1 VSDVE
6 KLARMR
12 RAARRAGRRLRHQA
26 LLGRLALLL
35 PLPLGYAAL
44 ALALIKLA
52 KLDSDAQAI
61 LLYVGAAVVILVAGA
76 CLQAWLKA
84 PPRWAGALLLDRH
97 HGLGGRLST
106 ALELSEGNERSSLAG
121 LAIQDGIG
129 VAEQLQPGRAVP
141 IAVPR
146 ELWVSAA
153 LALFVF
159 GISLV
164 ELRTV
169 RVLPMPAHFEP
180 LVLSGDDLDLFGAMA
195 EELGKKS
202 EDPAALAAIRRFNT
216 LIEDIAA
223 RRLERKDALS
233 RLAELEAE
241 LGQSLDADQEAR
253 KLGLDGLA
261 RELSRSGLT
270 KPAAEALEEAR
281 LKDAEKALREL
292 SERLKRKDK
301 APTRAELDR
310 LRQAL
315 ERAGNASVE
324 RQTALEQRRREL
336 EEERKSLLKKHKGD
350 EKAMARDA
358 KAQENGRKLE
368 RLQRDKQRADKAQRE
383 LSELDRE
390 LAEAARALKQ
400 EMKQQG
406 AENLEQAAE
415 HMNQMAKKQLSE
427 QEKRELL
434 QRLRDLREVVRR
446 QGQGGSDRNRQMQRF
461 SERARGKRQGEGQGQ
476 SKPGQGQK
484 PGQSPGNQRGKNVGV
499 ELLEVPQMVEVP
511 GGQGPGRPGDDSG
524 GGDRQAGTAA
534 GSGHDAASRGE
545 STKPVGS
552 THDVAAAGIDTGQG
566 TASAEVIYGAAERG
580 FVGKGY
586 KEVFDQYEGV
596 AEEALEHDTI
606 PPGYRFYVRRYFQL
620 IRPRD

>member
-1 VSDVE
+1 
-6 KLARMR
+6 
-12 RAARRAGRRLRHQA
+12 
-26 LLGRLALLL
+26 LLGRAALLL

-61 LLYVGAAVVILVAGA
+61 LLYVGAALVIPVVGA
-76 CLQAWLKA
+76 CLLSWLKA

-106 ALELSEGNERSSLAG
+106 ALELSEAKERSSLAG

-129 VAEQLQPGRAVP
+129 VAGQLYPARAVP
-141 IAVPR
+141 LAAPR

-153 LALFVF
+153 LVLLVF

-169 RVLPMPAHFEP
+169 RVLPLPAHFEP
-180 LVLSGDDLDLFGAMA
+180 LVLSGDDLELFGAMA

-202 EDPAALAAIRRFNT
+202 EDPSALAAIRRFNT

-223 RRLERKDALS
+223 RRLDRKDALS

-270 KPAAEALEEAR
+270 KPAAQALEEGR

-315 ERAGNASVE
+315 ERAGNVSVE

-368 RLQRDKQRADKAQRE
+368 RLQRDQQRADKAKRE

-406 AENLEQAAE
+406 ADNLEQAAE
-415 HMNQMAKKQLSE
+415 NMNRMAKKQMSE

-446 QGQGGSDRNRQMQRF
+446 QGQGSSDRNRQMQRF
-461 SERARGKRQGEGQGQ
+461 SERARGKRQGEGEG
-476 SKPGQGQK
+476 KPGQGQK
-484 PGQSPGNQRGKNVGV
+484 PGQRPGNQRGKNVGV

-524 GGDRQAGTAA
+524 GGDRQAGTTA
-534 GSGHDAASRGE
+534 GSGHDAASRGD
-545 STKPVGS
+545 STKPLGS
-552 THDVAAAGIDTGQG
+552 TQDVAAAGIDTGQG

-586 KEVFDQYEGV
+586 KDVFDQYEGV

-606 PPGYRFYVRRYFQL
+606 PAGYRFYVRRYFQL